1 MEEFIRKAAD
11 SFTLNEGSKEL
22 VRVYQPFFDKWNIKN
37 FYYARI
43 TKNGELVYLTNQ
55 VDYIM
60 DYWEAGLPV
69 YTGFAEA
76 PKEVQHIATQWE
88 GLIADNILD
97 FAKING
103 CFDGFTIA
111 DRHYNTVQFA
121 SFLRSHSIDNPA
133 QFYQRHQNDLH
144 CWLREFEW
152 EMRHVIAQAEENPLV
167 FPEER
172 LAPQITSF
180 TATRTVQLSYRGI
193 QSKITL
199 RELDCIFLFCRGF
212 TAPFIA
218 EMLGMSVRTVE
229 THLESVKNRF
239 GLFSRDDLAALA
251 YANPVI
257 QTYSPRLSGHQR
269 I

>member
-1 MEEFIRKAAD
+1 MKEFLREAAD
-11 SFTLNEGSKEL
+11 SFSLNEGSKEL
-22 VRVYQPFFDKWNIKN
+22 VRIYKPFLDKWNIEN

-43 TKNGELVYLTNQ
+43 TKKGELVYLTNQ

-60 DYWEAGLPV
+60 DYWEEGLPL
-69 YTGFAEA
+69 YTGFAESS
-76 PKEVQHIATQWE
+76 KEVQHLACGWE
-88 GLIADNILD
+88 ELIDNEIMNFTKL
-97 FAKING
+97 KG
-103 CFDGFTIA
+103 CFDGFSFA

-121 SFLRSHSIDNPA
+121 SFLRSYPIDNPN
-133 QFYQRHQNDLH
+133 QFYQEHQNTLR

-152 EMRHVIAQAEENPLV
+152 EMRHLIAKAEENPLIL
-167 FPEER
+167 PSEY
-172 LAPQITSF
+172 LAPQITAF
-180 TATRTVQLSYRGI
+180 NPVRTIQLRYRSI

-199 RELDCIFLFCRGF
+199 RELDCLFLFCRGF

-218 EMLGMSVRTVE
+218 DLLGLSTRTVE

-251 YANPVI
+251 YANPII
-257 QTYSPRLSGHQR
+257 QTYSPRLSGRQK